1 MKIQLF
7 DTTLR
12 DGSQAEGVSLSCD
25 DKLHIA
31 GRLDELGVDYIEGGW
46 PGSNPKDMEFF
57 ERAKHELK
65 LGQAQIAAFG
75 STCRRHTDPADDP
88 QIQLLLAADTPVIAL
103 FGKSW
108 DLHVRD
114 VLQTTGDENLRMIR
128 ESVAYLCR
136 HGKEVIYDAEHFFDG
151 YKENPDYA
159 LATLREAVAGGASCI
174 VLCDTNGGSLAW
186 EIGGIVQQVRRELLG
201 EEAPL
206 AEDGRDLVRNGLQGN
221 GRRGNGLQGNGLRG
235 TERITLGIHAHN
247 DSDTAVANTLE
258 AVRNGCTHVQGT
270 INGYG
275 ERCGNANLVSI
286 ISNMQLKMGFD
297 LVADDKL
304 SHLTDLSH
312 YVNELANLR
321 PNTHQPF
328 VGQSAFAHKGGTHVN
343 AVLKNVDSYQHIY
356 PELVGNQTRVLVS
369 ELSGKDNITIKAD
382 EFGVEGLSREKERA
396 VLQQIKELENSGFAF
411 ESAEASVDLMLRR
424 SKEGY
429 RPFISLI
436 DYTAA
441 VANRAGRGLSSEAT
455 VKVEVEGCMYH
466 EVAEGNGP
474 VNALM
479 LALRKAIH
487 HHFPQL
493 DLMHLQDYKVRIL
506 NSDQGTGASVR
517 VLITSSDGARS
528 WTTVG
533 ASTNI
538 IEASWTAIY
547 DAVEYFLLTYDRQD
561 HVDPVGGPARL
572 DDEMTQVADPV
583 QRATPASAAEN
594 WPAALSNAQ

>member
-1 MKIQLF
+1 MKIQIF

-12 DGSQAEGVSLSCD
+12 DGAQAEGVSFSCN

-31 GRLDELGVDYIEGGW
+31 ARLDEFGVDFIEGDW

-57 ERAKHELK
+57 DRAGRELRLK
-65 LGQAQIAAFG
+65 RARLTAFG
-75 STCRRHTDPADDP
+75 STCKRDTEPEDDP
-88 QIQLLLAADTPVIAL
+88 QVQLLLEANTPVVSL

-108 DLHVRD
+108 DLHVGD
-114 VLQTTGDENLRMIR
+114 VLQTTPQENLRMIR
-128 ESVAYLCR
+128 ASVAYLAS

-151 YKENPDYA
+151 YKDNADYA
-159 LATLREAVAGGASCI
+159 LATLREAIAGGASCI
-174 VLCDTNGGSLAW
+174 VLCDTNGGTLVW
-186 EIGGIVQQVRRELLG
+186 EIGEIVRTVRRELCGG
-201 EEAPL
+201 EAQPG
-206 AEDGRDLVRNGLQGN
+206 DNGN
-221 GRRGNGLQGNGLRG
+221 GGAEGARLRG
-235 TERITLGIHAHN
+235 GGVTLGIHTHN
-247 DSDTAVANTLE
+247 DSDTAVANSLE
-258 AVRNGCTHVQGT
+258 AIRNGCTHVQGT

-286 ISNMQLKMGFD
+286 IANLQLKMGYE
-297 LVADDKL
+297 LVSAQKL
-304 SHLTDLSH
+304 AYLTDLSH

-321 PNTHQPF
+321 PSTHQPF

-343 AVLKNVDSYQHIY
+343 AVLKNVESYQHIE
-356 PELVGNQTRVLVS
+356 PELIGNQTRVLVS

-396 VLQQIKELENSGFAF
+396 VLQQIKELENIGFAF

-424 SKEGY
+424 SGEGY
-429 RPFISLI
+429 RPSFSLI
-436 DYTAA
+436 DYTAE
-441 VANRAGRGLSSEAT
+441 VANRAGRVLSSEAT
-455 VKVEVEGCMYH
+455 VKVEVGERIYH

-479 LALRKAIH
+479 LALRKAIQ

-493 DLMHLQDYKVRIL
+493 DRLHLLDYKVRIL

-517 VLITSSDGARS
+517 VLITSSDGVRN

-538 IEASWTAIY
+538 IEASWTAIF
-547 DAVEYFLLTYDRQD
+547 DAVEYFLLTCD
-561 HVDPVGGPARL
+561 HLEGVKTTASTAESSEPKMSLNRAFARETPVHVGSHLSAELPRAR
-572 DDEMTQVADPV
+572 
-583 QRATPASAAEN
+583 
-594 WPAALSNAQ
+594 

>member
-12 DGSQAEGVSLSCD
+12 DGAQAEGVSLSCD
-25 DKLHIA
+25 DKLRIA
-31 GRLDELGVDYIEGGW
+31 ARLDEFGVDYIEGGW

-57 ERAKHELK
+57 ERAESELT
-65 LGQAQIAAFG
+65 LNHARLTAFG
-75 STCRRHTDPADDP
+75 STCKRDTDPAADP
-88 QIQLLLAADTPVIAL
+88 QIQLLLQANTPVVSL

-114 VLQTTGDENLRMIR
+114 VLQTTPEENLRMIR
-128 ESVAYLCR
+128 ESVDYLTR
-136 HGKEVIYDAEHFFDG
+136 RGREVVYDAEHFFDG
-151 YKENPDYA
+151 YKKNAEYA
-159 LATLREAVAGGASCI
+159 VETLRQAIAGGASCI
-174 VLCDTNGGSLAW
+174 VLCDTNGGSLVW
-186 EIGGIVQQVRRELLG
+186 EVGEIVRTVRRELS
-201 EEAPL
+201 ADL
-206 AEDGRDLVRNGLQGN
+206 ASPFESGN
-221 GRRGNGLQGNGLRG
+221 GARTGAQPGGGKV
-235 TERITLGIHAHN
+235 TLGIHAHN
-247 DSDTAVANTLE
+247 DSDTGVANSLE

-286 ISNMQLKMGFD
+286 IANMQLKMGYE
-297 LVADDKL
+297 LVSRERL
-304 SHLTDLSH
+304 THLTDLSH

-328 VGQSAFAHKGGTHVN
+328 VGRSAFAHKGGTHVN
-343 AVLKNVDSYQHIY
+343 AVLKNVDSYQHVE
-356 PELVGNQTRVLVS
+356 PESLGNQTRVLVS
-369 ELSGKDNITIKAD
+369 ELSGKDNIAIKAD

-396 VLQQIKELENSGFAF
+396 VLQQIKELENVGFEF

-424 SKEGY
+424 SQEGY
-429 RPFISLI
+429 QPSFSLI
-436 DYTAA
+436 DYTVS

-455 VKVEVEGCMYH
+455 IKAEVGGQIYH

-479 LALRKAIH
+479 LALRKAIQG
-487 HHFPQL
+487 HFPHL
-493 DLMHLQDYKVRIL
+493 DRMHLLDYKVRII

-517 VLITSSDGARS
+517 VLITSSDGVHN

-538 IEASWTAIY
+538 IEASWTAIS
-547 DAVEYFLLTYDRQD
+547 DAVEYFLIVYDPE
-561 HVDPVGGPARL
+561 VDNGLPARG
-572 DDEMTQVADPV
+572 ADIDHAQPL
-583 QRATPASAAEN
+583 ASGSVPDSLHMVSEASPSAE
-594 WPAALSNAQ
+594 LSSAG